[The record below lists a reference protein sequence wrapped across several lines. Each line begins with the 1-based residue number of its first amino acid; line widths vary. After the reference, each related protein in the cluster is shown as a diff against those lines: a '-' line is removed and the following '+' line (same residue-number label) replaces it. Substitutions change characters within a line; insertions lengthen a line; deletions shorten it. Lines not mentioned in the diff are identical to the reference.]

1 MHPTRPGGGARPSL
15 PGRTPQHGRREPRT
29 REGRVPYQQR
39 PDQTP
44 TGPIPINRTITLS
57 EGITVK
63 ELSERLEVRVKDV
76 IRKLLDRGLMA
87 TVNQSL
93 DAEIAIAISREF
105 GAEASVV
112 SYEEQALQEVEQ
124 AVAVDSSKRVT
135 RPPVV
140 TVMGHVDHGKTSL
153 LDALRQTDVAAGEA
167 GGITQHIGAYK
178 VSVVDPNSPAFGR
191 EIVFVDTPGHAAFT
205 RMRARGAKV
214 TDIVVLV
221 VAADDG
227 VMPQTIEAIDHAKAA
242 NVPIIVAVNKID
254 KPDAQPDRV
263 KKQLSERGLTPEA
276 WGGQTVTV
284 DVSARAKTNLNLLLE
299 MILLVADLQDLKA
312 DPDGTGQ
319 GTVIEAELD
328 RGRGPVARILVQG
341 GTLKVGDTVILGSV
355 LGKVRAMF
363 DDRGRGVASAG
374 PSTPVEILGLDGLP
388 EVGDRLLVMNDRP
401 KAKQMTEYREEK
413 DRENT
418 LSRTSRGNLETLS
431 AQIAAGDTKELLLIV
446 KADMQGSAQVLEE
459 TLNKLSTEKVKTRI
473 VHTGVGAIT
482 ETDVLLASASNAL
495 IIGFNVKPERKA
507 VELADKEKVEIRL
520 HSIIYELTDEITK
533 AMTGLL
539 APVFKETVTGR
550 AEVRQTFR
558 IPKGGTIA
566 GSFVRD
572 GRILRDGHVRVLRD
586 GKILHTGRISSIRRF
601 KDDVNEVKNGMECG
615 INVTGFT
622 EFHPGDVLEA
632 FSVEKTYAT
641 SLS

>member
-1 MHPTRPGGGARPSL
+1 
-15 PGRTPQHGRREPRT
+15 
-29 REGRVPYQQR
+29 
-39 PDQTP
+39 
-44 TGPIPINRTITLS
+44 
-57 EGITVK
+57 
-63 ELSERLEVRVKDV
+63 
-76 IRKLLDRGLMA
+76 
-87 TVNQSL
+87 
-93 DAEIAIAISREF
+93 
-105 GAEASVV
+105 
-112 SYEEQALQEVEQ
+112 
-124 AVAVDSSKRVT
+124 
-135 RPPVV
+135 
-140 TVMGHVDHGKTSL
+140 
-153 LDALRQTDVAAGEA
+153 
-167 GGITQHIGAYK
+167 
-178 VSVVDPNSPAFGR
+178 
-191 EIVFVDTPGHAAFT
+191 
-205 RMRARGAKV
+205 
-214 TDIVVLV
+214 
-221 VAADDG
+221 
-227 VMPQTIEAIDHAKAA
+227 
-242 NVPIIVAVNKID
+242 
-254 KPDAQPDRV
+254 
-263 KKQLSERGLTPEA
+263 
-276 WGGQTVTV
+276 
-284 DVSARAKTNLNLLLE
+284 
-299 MILLVADLQDLKA
+299 
-312 DPDGTGQ
+312 
-319 GTVIEAELD
+319 
-328 RGRGPVARILVQG
+328 
-341 GTLKVGDTVILGSV
+341 
-355 LGKVRAMF
+355 